1 MTWFRVDDG
10 FWSHPKTIAL
20 PAGAVA
26 LWVRAGSYCGKHLTD
41 GYVPA
46 NMLPML
52 QGTLDDVDQL
62 VEAGLWRPVEGG
74 WRFHDWERYQDT
86 REAVE
91 RRRDA
96 WKARQR
102 RRRSDSDDGIEG
114 DSESNASPITNS
126 IPFLSKG
133 ARDSRVTHRV
143 SHGVTSQPTPIPPPI
158 RERLAELEAQIARDD
173 LALGAR

>member
-41 GYVPA
+41 GYVPET
-46 NMLPML
+46 MLPML

-74 WRFHDWERYQDT
+74 WAFHDWTTYQDT

-91 RRRDA
+91 RRREA

-102 RRRSDSDDGIEG
+102 RHRDVDEISSDAMPIRSLPFPSKGTRDSPSDSTR
-114 DSESNASPITNS
+114 ES
-126 IPFLSKG
+126 
-133 ARDSRVTHRV
+133 RV
-143 SHGVTSQPTPIPPPI
+143 SHAVTPMPPPI
-158 RERLAELEAQIARDD
+158 HERLAELEARIAIDD
-173 LALGAR
+173 LALGAS